1 MRLVGLAEL
10 LALTALVAETVFGNP
25 CQPGKTGPNCTKCE
39 AGKFKPE
46 SGPQACSEC
55 YEGYWSAAGALSCSI
70 PHWNQVTTSWGALSV
85 SAQGGG
91 TITVYGAGF
100 RSKSFG
106 APHDQ
111 LMCEFSRGTQRASS
125 PVTLSLQACSAAQ
138 VSYQGCET
146 FECVAP
152 FWPYS
157 FGPAVFNLNFY
168 SSRSSLPRDDA
179 SFDIGHGDCSSYFH
193 DVNTGWCVDDG
204 ACEACARSC
213 EVECAQTG
221 ASKSLQLQLHHTA
234 WATGASKAPSINCS
248 GTCPCSNVSVTL
260 TASEQRLFSHVNRT
274 AGAEEA
280 EGFFESATGSFSD
293 GFEGQYSSL
302 SDCTWLIS
310 AATDISLVFPKF
322 DTETYYD
329 YVLINTCKTSECTQP
344 HQLARLSGA
353 PAPNS
358 TVYHS
363 PTGYMQVVFKSDD
376 IVQSSG
382 FSAVVTFGDFVM
394 HRIGHNASNV
404 FEIRQCVERVALYE
418 QTSGS
423 ASGGSVLE
431 IEGAGFDVSRSDYEC
446 EFAGKIGEVMVGPAV
461 AETARRLRCTT
472 PPWGQ
477 NYSAGPVGITVL
489 MNSSVVE
496 QCANASSLNFSF
508 IPTWDPGASLLPV
521 IKAFELHS
529 NSGIAITIR
538 GHGFDQRNNYSCNIS
553 MGTPALDA
561 LIGVARFVSVTELV
575 CNKSADAQVCVS

>member
-1 MRLVGLAEL
+1 MRLVGLAEF
-10 LALTALVAETVFGNP
+10 LALTVLVAKTVFGNP
-25 CQPGKTGPNCTKCE
+25 CQPGRTGPDCTKCE
-39 AGKFKPE
+39 AGKFKPV
-46 SGPQACSEC
+46 SGAQACSEC
-55 YEGYWSAAGALSCSI
+55 DEGYWSAAGALSCSI
-70 PHWNQVTTSWGALSV
+70 PHWHQVTTSWGALSV

-91 TITVYGAGF
+91 AITVYGAGF

-125 PVTLSLQACSAAQ
+125 SVSLACPAD
-138 VSYQGCET
+138 QGCET
-146 FECVAP
+146 FECAAP

-168 SSRSSLPRDDA
+168 SSTSSLPRDDA
-179 SFDIGHGDCSSYFH
+179 SFDIGHGPCSSYFH
-193 DVNTGWCVDDG
+193 NVNTGWCVDDG

-234 WATGASKAPSINCS
+234 WATGASKAPSIVCS

-260 TASEQRLFSHVNRT
+260 TASEQKLFSNVNRS
-274 AGAEEA
+274 AGAQEA

-293 GFEGQYSSL
+293 GFEGNYSSL
-302 SDCTWLIS
+302 SNCTWLIS

-329 YVLINTCKTSECTQP
+329 YVLINTCDTSECSQP
-344 HQLARLSGA
+344 QQLARLSGA
-353 PAPNS
+353 QAPNW

-363 PTGYMQVVFKSDD
+363 STGYMQVVFESDD

-394 HRIGHNASNV
+394 HRIGHNTSNV

-423 ASGGSVLE
+423 AGGGSVLE
-431 IEGAGFDVSRSDYEC
+431 IEGSGFDVSRSDYEC
-446 EFAGKIGEVMVGPAV
+446 RFAGEIGEIMVGPAV
-461 AETARRLRCTT
+461 AETAQRLRCTT

-477 NYSAGPVGITVL
+477 NYSSGPVGITVL

-496 QCANASSLNFSF
+496 QCAHASSLNFSF
-508 IPTWDPGASLLPV
+508 TTTWDPGASLLPV
-521 IKAFELHS
+521 IQASELHS

-538 GHGFDQRNNYSCNIS
+538 GYGFDQGKNYSCNIS
-553 MGTPALDA
+553 MGTPAHVA

-575 CNKSADAQVCVS
+575 CNKSADTQVCVS